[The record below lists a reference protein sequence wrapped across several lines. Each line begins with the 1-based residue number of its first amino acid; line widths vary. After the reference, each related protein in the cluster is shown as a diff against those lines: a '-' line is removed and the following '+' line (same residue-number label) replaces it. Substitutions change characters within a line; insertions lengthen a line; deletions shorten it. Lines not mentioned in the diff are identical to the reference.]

1 VKRRRPA
8 PWLGHPVLSCVI
20 AAVWLLLQQSVTIAQ
35 LLTAAALALLLPRL
49 IAGLLVDLPIPK
61 APATVAGLIVRVV
74 WDIVV
79 SSIVVARL
87 ALSASRRPRS
97 RWVLVPLE
105 LADERGIAALASI
118 ITMTPGTLSA
128 VVDEGRREI
137 LVHTL
142 DVGDDDAQSVAAQ
155 IKQRY
160 ERPLMEIFG

>member
-1 VKRRRPA
+1 MKRRPA
-8 PWLGHPVLSCVI
+8 PWLAHPVLGGVI
-20 AAVWLLLQQSVTIAQ
+20 AAVWLLLQQSVTAPQ

-49 IAGLLVDLPIPK
+49 IAGLLGDLPAPK
-61 APATVAGLIVRVV
+61 APATVVRLVIRV
-74 WDIVV
+74 AWDIVV
-79 SSIVVARL
+79 SNIVVARL
-87 ALSASRRPRS
+87 ALSPSRRPRS
-97 RWVLVPLE
+97 HWVVVSLD

-128 VVDEGRREI
+128 VVDEARRRI

-142 DVGDDDAQSVAAQ
+142 DVGDADPQSVAVQ